1 MTRLE
6 NWQDYYRNSATN
18 HLGEFPV
25 APQRQTP
32 AADVLLALSKYD
44 SAMEDLRAAS
54 RRPFSRFGTYSASN
68 VKDFTLEFKYLTGI
82 KGCSQ
87 VLQLRA
93 IAELADN
100 QSAKGLDDVQL
111 LLRLDD
117 KLQQE
122 PLLIEHLVG
131 LAVAALTLQPIYE
144 GLAQHR
150 WNDAQ
155 LAELASTL
163 AAKDFLADYQHA
175 MRGERVY
182 AIDALENQ
190 RNTREGKTM
199 ETSDNKTTVT
209 TTSLRLMPSAFF
221 YQSELAFAQMY
232 QQYILPLVNV
242 TNRVVAPAALRQAQ
256 AEVQAQ
262 MRHYSPYKVRALM
275 VFQAISKRMITYAK
289 IQTSIDLARVACALE
304 RYRLAR
310 GELPERLD
318 ALAPEYLAKVPHDTI
333 DGQPLRYRRT
343 AVDQYVLYSIGWNQR
358 DDDGQITWTKDKPS
372 RQDLAQGDW
381 VWFSQPQPQ
390 PAPSEQK

>member
-1 MTRLE
+1 M
-6 NWQDYYRNSATN
+6 
-18 HLGEFPV
+18 
-25 APQRQTP
+25 
-32 AADVLLALSKYD
+32 
-44 SAMEDLRAAS
+44 
-54 RRPFSRFGTYSASN
+54 
-68 VKDFTLEFKYLTGI
+68 
-82 KGCSQ
+82 
-87 VLQLRA
+87 RA

-232 QQYILPLVNV
+232 QQYILPLVNL
-242 TNRVVAPAALRQAQ
+242 TNRVVAPAALRQTQ

-304 RYRLAR
+304 RYRLAHR
-310 GELPERLD
+310 EYPEMLD
-318 ALAPEYLAKVPHDTI
+318 ALVPQLIEKLPHDI
-333 DGQPLRYRRT
+333 INGQPLHYRRT
-343 AVDQYVLYSIGWNQR
+343 EGGQFILYSVGWNET
-358 DDDGQITWTKDKPS
+358 DDGGTVAFTKSGPVDRDK
-372 RQDLAQGDW
+372 GDW
-381 VWFSQPQPQ
+381 VWQY
-390 PAPSEQK
+390 PAK